1 MIPRGA
7 ADAGVLAPVPGSPLG
22 VALAVAGNPRFGH
35 IDARLAA
42 QHAVYEA
49 VRSVVAVGAQP
60 IALTDCLNFGNPRKV
75 GHYTQLVDAIDGL
88 ATAANAFETP
98 FVSGNV
104 SLYNEGANG
113 KAIPASAIVSCV
125 GALQDVSHV
134 VTMPFKAAG
143 SVLYFVGRPQEALG
157 GSVVLDVL
165 GRHEARLP
173 LIDYTAIK
181 PQHALIQAAARAGL
195 LRSAHDIG
203 SGGLIVAVCEMA
215 FPTLTRGHK
224 AIGAQIDD
232 PWQWT
237 HGRVGNIEALF
248 GEAGGFVI
256 EVSAN
261 DIEAFEGL
269 ADDVEGVYEIGVTI
283 GDPILAVEDEAFDL
297 RRLRELW
304 EQPLREVYP

>member
-1 MIPRGA
+1 
-7 ADAGVLAPVPGSPLG
+7 
-22 VALAVAGNPRFGH
+22 
-35 IDARLAA
+35 
-42 QHAVYEA
+42 VYEA
-49 VRSVVAVGAQP
+49 VRSVVAVGAKP

-75 GHYTQLVDAIDGL
+75 EHYTELVDAIDGL
-88 ATAANAFETP
+88 AVAARAFGTP

-104 SLYNEGANG
+104 SLYNESA
-113 KAIPASAIVSCV
+113 KERAVPASAIVSCV
-125 GALQDVSHV
+125 GALQDIANV
-134 VTMPFKAAG
+134 VTMPLKSAG
-143 SVLYFVGRPQEALG
+143 SVLYFIGRPQAALG
-157 GSVVLDVL
+157 GSVLLDVL

-173 LIDYTAIK
+173 QIDYAQTIA
-181 PQHALIQAAARAGL
+181 QHELMEQAARAGV

-215 FPTLTRGHK
+215 FPSLRRGHK
-224 AIGAQIDD
+224 AVGAQIDD

-237 HGRVGNIEALF
+237 HGRVGNMEALF

-283 GDPILAVEDEAFDL
+283 EDPVLAVEDQAFDL
-297 RRLRELW
+297 HRLYALW
-304 EQPLREVYP
+304 QHPLREVYP